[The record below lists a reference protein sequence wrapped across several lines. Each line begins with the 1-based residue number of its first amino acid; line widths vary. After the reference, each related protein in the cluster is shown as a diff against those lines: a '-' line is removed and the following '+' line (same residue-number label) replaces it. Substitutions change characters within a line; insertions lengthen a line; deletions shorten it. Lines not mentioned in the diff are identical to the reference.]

1 MWTWVPVCQHPPG
14 PKGVHIMQITLLT
27 TDDHMGR
34 MLDTYV
40 RSLFT
45 YLLLLNMSWAHV
57 EIMNIVNME
66 SESVVETQVFRGVAT
81 DWTVFINYDSNQNF
95 RGTLA
100 RAASPDTDNCRAAIW
115 PDKHQLRSFL
125 LHRCHARTSKLY
137 VLIKPL
143 SMKNLTHSFVRAK
156 SKDTTTVIDRLWH
169 TCIIPRSHLP
179 LQPGLTRV
187 SPSVNAIRTVPA
199 QPALQYQADPC
210 QHGLRV

>member
-1 MWTWVPVCQHPPG
+1 
-14 PKGVHIMQITLLT
+14 
-27 TDDHMGR
+27 
-34 MLDTYV
+34 
-40 RSLFT
+40 
-45 YLLLLNMSWAHV
+45 MSWAHV

-100 RAASPDTDNCRAAIW
+100 RAASPNTDNCRAAIW

-187 SPSVNAIRTVPA
+187 SPSVNAIRSEPNRASPVHFVIPGWSVSTRAACVMYANMPWSE
-199 QPALQYQADPC
+199 PRMRNLTRERDSRIV
-210 QHGLRV
+210 HNLVTSRRR